1 MVRYHQISNNDE
13 YDELDDEKHFKPK
26 RKETKVWFETYRRG
40 VYCQNCYNEG
50 HYAFDNFLYK
60 RNNHNI
66 EQCLSKLMGGRC
78 PTIKIVLLHG
88 VQVEALVI
96 QKDKQQNYEIFN
108 NEKKYG
114 NQSYNSRKNNQNWQG
129 N

>member
-1 MVRYHQISNNDE
+1 
-13 YDELDDEKHFKPK
+13 
-26 RKETKVWFETYRRG
+26 
-40 VYCQNCYNEG
+40 
-50 HYAFDNFLYK
+50 
-60 RNNHNI
+60 
-66 EQCLSKLMGGRC
+66 MGGRC

-114 NQSYNSRKNNQNWQG
+114 N
-129 N
+129 